1 MWTTFITTVKS
12 LFRTPSVLIWCI
24 VFPLAL
30 PTLFMVM
37 FSGLGNDATL
47 DPVPVAVIEDQSW
60 RDSGFSQVIEALD
73 GEDGDRLLQVTY
85 VDDEKAGQA
94 LIEDGSVAGMYT
106 IDSELMPVVTLP
118 PDNYAG
124 SSGMR
129 SLRGTILQR
138 VADSYLQNYRLIE
151 SSFEENPQ
159 VFANPRTISEAL
171 GVSVGAERFSAT
183 RSLPDET
190 VRYYYVLLAM
200 VALMAGTQNALIS
213 LCWLQPSVSV
223 LGARRMV
230 AGTSRIC
237 QLMGV
242 ILGSWVVSVFC
253 SYLSFGYL
261 CMVVGIDFAGREGLC
276 LVGLAVAT
284 LASTALGALVG
295 ALPLKGGADVRS
307 GALLALVLG
316 LCVIAGMVG
325 TGSMELS
332 DALAQAWPPEAW
344 LNPARLIADLFYS
357 LYYYDSLSP
366 FGLRLLACA
375 AMAGALFAASAVFL
389 RRQRYEH
396 L

>member
-1 MWTTFITTVKS
+1 MWTTLIATIKA
-12 LFRTPSVLIWCI
+12 LFRTPSVLIWCV

-37 FSGLGNDATL
+37 FSGLANDGTL
-47 DPVPVAVIEDQSW
+47 DPVPVAVVQNQDW
-60 RDSGFSQVIEALD
+60 NDSEFSQVVKGFNEEGD
-73 GEDGDRLLQVTY
+73 DRLFQVTY
-85 VDDEKAGQA
+85 VNDREAGSA
-94 LIEDGSVAGMYT
+94 LIKNGSVAGMYE
-106 IDSELMPVVTLP
+106 IDSKFMPVVTLP
-118 PDNYAG
+118 PDNVAG
-124 SSGMR
+124 SLSMS

-138 VADSYLQNYRLIE
+138 VADSYLQNYQLIE
-151 SSFEENPQ
+151 SSIKENPRMA
-159 VFANPRTISEAL
+159 ANPGAISAAL
-171 GVSVGAERFSAT
+171 GISVEAKQFSAT

-230 AGTSRIC
+230 AGTSRTR
-237 QLMGV
+237 QLLGV
-242 ILGSWVVSVFC
+242 ILGSWVVSMLC

-261 CMVVGIDFAGREGLC
+261 CLVVGIDFAGREGFC
-276 LVGLAVAT
+276 LLGLAVAT

-295 ALPLKGGADVRS
+295 SLPLKGGSDVRS
-307 GALLALVLG
+307 GALLALVMG
-316 LCVIAGMVG
+316 LCVIAGLVG

-357 LYYYDSLSP
+357 LYYYDSLNP
-366 FGLRLLACA
+366 FGLRLLVCA
-375 AMAGALFAASAVFL
+375 AMAVVFFAVSAVFL
-389 RRQRYEH
+389 RRQRHEH